1 MLPFLEVSGHISY
14 GKEMFRLLLDFCTCI
29 AIILIVMHCI
39 FHRKSPFNKRKVML
53 LVFVAG
59 VFNGIA
65 HYVFASNLI
74 GAFYERND
82 YSSEKYDAYIYNS
95 AFENDDYT
103 FCIATISHHKGIS
116 VTWEKG
122 PYFFIYDN
130 YFLEKIELPYGCI
143 RDNLFSFYPDGKY
156 GIALEHL
163 YPSFVLEINDI
174 ATSESY
180 EYLKKQ
186 ILSVDG
192 EIVGSLNGTVY
203 HLQGCSHADQ
213 IKSKNIVRFNSPIEA
228 EFYGYRM
235 CADCMNT

>member
-116 VTWEKG
+116 EHGKKDH
-122 PYFFIYDN
+122 I
-130 YFLEKIELPYGCI
+130 
-143 RDNLFSFYPDGKY
+143 FSFTIITFLRKS
-156 GIALEHL
+156 
-163 YPSFVLEINDI
+163 SFLMVV
-174 ATSESY
+174 SE
-180 EYLKKQ
+180 
-186 ILSVDG
+186 
-192 EIVGSLNGTVY
+192 TT
-203 HLQGCSHADQ
+203 
-213 IKSKNIVRFNSPIEA
+213 FSPFIQTENM
-228 EFYGYRM
+228 GLR
-235 CADCMNT
+235 